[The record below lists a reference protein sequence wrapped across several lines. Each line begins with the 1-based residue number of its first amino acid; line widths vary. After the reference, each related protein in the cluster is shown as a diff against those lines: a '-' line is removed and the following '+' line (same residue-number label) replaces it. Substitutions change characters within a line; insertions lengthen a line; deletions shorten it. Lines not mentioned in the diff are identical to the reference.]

1 VRVATYDGIG
11 SALQR
16 WVGVEVFMTGQDVD
30 ALEDALLDLDQV
42 AALRILEEA
51 GGGKLS
57 TQTLEYVVVPALQR
71 IGEAWERGDAA
82 LSQLYMSGR
91 LCERLIGSLDVVP
104 VSFRPDQPCI
114 AIGVLDDSHILG
126 KKIVLQML
134 RSAGYQVRDLGARLS
149 IDDLVDAVRLH
160 DVEVLVVSVLMLR
173 SALKVSALRERLAR
187 HGPAPT
193 LVVGGA
199 PFRFDPALAGEVGA
213 DYAGNNASDI
223 LPIMAQIERARR

>member
-1 VRVATYDGIG
+1 
-11 SALQR
+11 
-16 WVGVEVFMTGQDVD
+16 MTAQDVD
-30 ALEDALLDLDQV
+30 DLEDALLDLDQV
-42 AALRILEEA
+42 AAARILDDA
-51 GGGKLS
+51 GGGKPS
-57 TQTLEYVVVPALQR
+57 TETLESVVVPALLR

-104 VSFRPDQPCI
+104 VSFRPDQPRI

-149 IDDLVDAVRLH
+149 IDDLVDSVRLH

-173 SALKVSALRERLAR
+173 SALEISRLRERLAR
-187 HGPAPT
+187 PGPAPT

-199 PFRFDPALAGEVGA
+199 PFRFDPSLAGEVGA
-213 DYAGNNASDI
+213 DYVGNNASDI